1 MTIMT
6 TIILESI
13 DSHIWNLE
21 YKLIEILKPL
31 LNNEEIMIDLN
42 WEGPCA
48 ESLGLF
54 SLLDKLC
61 EEFAIDKNLI
71 HIVTANAIETKRK
84 YKIINSSVV
93 YLTNYND
100 LNFEPNKSIKKHFGI
115 FIGRSNFNRLY
126 LSAYLYKHHR
136 EKTLQTFH
144 FSKNSYLKTGFDQL
158 NTFDSDVRKNTKLI
172 KDFLLNYPF
181 KVEEIES
188 YPILSPAHMNII
200 KHYDNIFVD
209 IVCETFF
216 TGNTFYPTEK
226 IVRPLLSKTP
236 FLIFGPVNYLSNLR
250 KLGFKTFN
258 DYWSEDYDSYEGIK
272 RCNIIAERIDYI
284 SRLSL
289 QQLND
294 MYCDMKPL
302 LEHNKEV
309 IKSITFENF
318 YKTFENV

>member
-1 MTIMT
+1 MK
-6 TIILESI
+6 TIILENI
-13 DSHIWNLE
+13 DSQIWNLE

-31 LNNEEIMIDLN
+31 LNNEKILISLN
-42 WEGPCA
+42 GEGPCA
-48 ESLGLF
+48 ESIGLF

-61 EEFAIDKNLI
+61 EEFDIDKTLI
-71 HIVTANAIETKRK
+71 HILTANAIETKLK
-84 YKIINSSVV
+84 YKIINSDPV

-100 LNFEPNKSIKKHFGI
+100 VNFEPNKNIKKHFGI

-136 EKTLQTFH
+136 KKTIQSFHYFEDSTLQ
-144 FSKNSYLKTGFDQL
+144 TGFDQL
-158 NTFDSDVRKNTKLI
+158 NKLSYDVKQHAELTR
-172 KDFLLNYPF
+172 DLLSNYPL
-181 KVEEIES
+181 KLDDIDS

-200 KHYDNIFVD
+200 KHYDDIFAD

-226 IVRPLLSKTP
+226 IVRPLLSETP
-236 FLIFGPVNYLSNLR
+236 FLIFGPINYLSNLR

-258 DYWSEDYDSYEGIK
+258 DFWPEDYDNFDGIT
-272 RCNIIAERIDYI
+272 RCRLIADRIDYI
-284 SRLSL
+284 ANLSL
-289 QQLND
+289 EQLNN
-294 MYCDMKPL
+294 MYCDMKPI